1 MKPPSTKP
9 YLIRSI
15 YEWCSECGYTPLL
28 SVKANHE
35 MDIPTDF
42 IKNGEIIFNIHPD
55 AVHNLV
61 IGNDIISFSARF
73 DGIAKEIVFH
83 TEAVSGI
90 FAREVNQGISFPETQ
105 LDKEQIQPETESDD
119 KADNKSSQSNTT
131 KHNKKDKVKLRL
143 IK

>member
-1 MKPPSTKP
+1 MKLPSTKP

-15 YEWCSECGYTPLL
+15 YEWCNECEYTPLL
-28 SVKANHE
+28 SVKASHE
-35 MDIPTDF
+35 IDIPTDF

-73 DGIAKEIVFH
+73 NGVAQEIIFQTESVNGIY
-83 TEAVSGI
+83 
-90 FAREVNQGISFPETQ
+90 AREVNQGIAFPETH
-105 LDKEQIQPETESDD
+105 LSEEQVQPDTESDD
-119 KADNKSSQSNTT
+119 VIDNETPQLDKT
-131 KHNKKDKVKLRL
+131 KQNKKDKVKLRL